1 MSLIDARIQESDIF
15 FDVEC
20 ETCCSRFLWILKRNS
35 WERIVFCLSCKS
47 LFYLSEHKAL
57 VDHDEDFTA
66 FNYLAALNF
75 ESEVREYRRI
85 LETLIEML
93 PAHEVKKTLHD
104 VGCGTGHFV
113 SLATEYGFETTGND
127 IWDQMIFLSEQSGH
141 NVYLGPFNPS
151 KHSELH
157 TVTMLCVL
165 AHMDNPWS
173 EVRKIKRSLNLN
185 GILYFHTPRM
195 CLLDYLAI
203 ASYLLSATSFPNLLM
218 RRVNKSHR
226 RIYSQKALSTELE
239 KVGLK
244 ILKKEKRNV
253 YGLKYSEYLASIGL
267 SSKKA
272 LKIGEFI
279 AETGIDRFFPRNR
292 WSVYCAISDLSH

>member
-1 MSLIDARIQESDIF
+1 MR
-15 FDVEC
+15 C
-20 ETCCSRFLWILKRNS
+20 ETCDSRFLWALKRIS

-66 FNYLAALNF
+66 RNYLETINLDG
-75 ESEVREYRRI
+75 EIREYRKI

-93 PAHEVKKTLHD
+93 PAHEINNYLHD
-104 VGCGTGHFV
+104 VGCGTGHFLT
-113 SLATEYGFETTGND
+113 LAKEYGFETTGND
-127 IWDQMIFLSEQSGH
+127 IWDEMIFLSKKSGH

-151 KHSELH
+151 KHFKLH
-157 TVTMLCVL
+157 IITMLCVL
-165 AHMDNPWS
+165 AHMDAPWL
-173 EVRKIKRSLNLN
+173 EVQKIISALNQK

-195 CLLDYLAI
+195 CVLDYLAI
-203 ASYLLSATSFPNLLM
+203 ASFILSGKSFPNLLN

-226 RIYSQKALSTELE
+226 RIYSQKALSAELE

-244 ILKKEKRNV
+244 ILKIEKRNV
-253 YGLKYSEYLASIGL
+253 YGLKYSEYLKSIGL

-279 AETGIDRFFPRNR
+279 AETSIDRFFPRNR